1 MSGDISGLERP
12 APVRVILP
20 DADATAALGEA
31 LWHAWHGEQCVIGLD
46 GDLGLGKTTL
56 VRGLLRAAGHAGSV
70 RSPTYTLMEPYA
82 VAGRRVLHLDL
93 YRLGEPDELELLGLR
108 DELGPGCLILVEWPC
123 RGRGA
128 LPREDLRLHLDE
140 RGDGREARLAAC
152 SATGRAVIADIL
164 AGTSQSANLSFLE
177 M

>member
-1 MSGDISGLERP
+1 MSGGFSSLERP
-12 APVRVILP
+12 APLCVVLP
-20 DADATAALGEA
+20 DTDATAALGAA

-70 RSPTYTLMEPYA
+70 RSPTYTLMEPYE

-93 YRLGEPDELELLGLR
+93 YRLGEPGELELLGLR

-140 RGDGREARLAAC
+140 RGDGREAHLEAC
-152 SATGRAVIADIL
+152 SPTGGELLVAIRARS
-164 AGTSQSANLSFLE
+164 TP
-177 M
+177 